1 MKSSHYN
8 ASQHHE
14 QRMRDEGKDGKH
26 MQSDGSVPIVGKR
39 GARIHGEHTGEM
51 ANSHMPPTHQM
62 SGKPMAHV
70 DGMKTDSGMDR
81 MKKGKR
87 GDHQEEK

>member
-1 MKSSHYN
+1 MTRRMKKSPLV
-8 ASQHHE
+8 
-14 QRMRDEGKDGKH
+14 MRTGLCLL
-26 MQSDGSVPIVGKR
+26 
-39 GARIHGEHTGEM
+39 IHGEHTGEM

-62 SGKPMAHV
+62 SGKPMAHI

-87 GDHQEEK
+87 GDHEENA